1 MYEFE
6 TVLVIIDVGNLNQPS
21 TVIFEKTRL
30 HKNELKRP
38 NKHQSSNAILLRL
51 SRYCLSLYGEMI
63 RRRLNMRRVV
73 RDNLIINDTG
83 D

>member
-51 SRYCLSLYGEMI
+51 PFSVLFEFVWGNDQTKIKYEKSSSR
-63 RRRLNMRRVV
+63 
-73 RDNLIINDTG
+73 
-83 D
+83 